1 MSGKRIL
8 FIFLISSFFFF
19 VICFFGLKKKFFF
32 LSLLFASPS
41 FSSRGTMA
49 TLTSTTPIFVGKF
62 NPLASPYEDTK
73 IVAMCDALDIE
84 LRFIRHVVVDL
95 PRSRVIVATRLYL
108 YIIDIGEYLL
118 CTSSSSKAKVKNNS
132 ALSSS
137 ASSLSSSSSS
147 VIEKKAG
154 RVKQFVIHECC
165 DAICAVALDGNSG
178 DVLVSWL
185 DCNMSSRLAG
195 TQRIDVLGNNT
206 YYSFESYE
214 YMIWFPGFN
223 TVAHRARHAH
233 HPFSY
238 DSLELA
244 QLMRKQEEKEEE
256 KEDNDE
262 NNHSEKKE
270 GNEEHEHPT
279 TTTTTTTTKQIRAGI
294 IGHIH
299 DDCVLSRKA
308 VLVYSTVCCDGTY
321 SSVTSIPPKQCGDLD
336 SKITHLAYFGA
347 NTLVATSSSQRHIRF
362 LEVAFLSKEKRS
374 VQSATSSSSES
385 SRAEKKGKSKE
396 NVTQYSSSSSSS
408 LVRRSRIVAGRDL
421 TSQEKEMEEK
431 IKYTGH
437 ISATHLIIDGRGDCA
452 VFACPIYSR
461 VVNCERIFV
470 ADQGC
475 IRVVTPLFLNDSCSK
490 GSRASW
496 LGQHPWTAD
505 TVMVSTIAW
514 TNFHDTVFD
523 MIGHGTALMSRNR
536 STLHL
541 VEWSTQ
547 RDIQETFDAN
557 FSRLLPLS
565 LVALISEYTCAY

>member
-1 MSGKRIL
+1 MSGKR
-8 FIFLISSFFFF
+8 ISSFFFF
-19 VICFFGLKKKFFF
+19 VIFFFLFVICFFGFKKKNFF
-32 LSLLFASPS
+32 LGLLFVSPS
-41 FSSRGTMA
+41 FSSSGTMA
-49 TLTSTTPIFVGKF
+49 TLTSTTPIFIGKF

-73 IVAMCDALDIE
+73 IVAVCDALDIE

-132 ALSSS
+132 ALLSS
-137 ASSLSSSSSS
+137 ASLLSSSSSS

-154 RVKQFVIHECC
+154 RVKQFIIHECC
-165 DAICAVALDGNSG
+165 DVIFVIALDGNSG

-185 DCNMSSRLAG
+185 DFDMTSRLTG

-206 YYSFESYE
+206 YYSSTTFE

-223 TVAHRARHAH
+223 TVAHRARHAN

-238 DSLELA
+238 DSMELA

-262 NNHSEKKE
+262 NNHPEKKE

-279 TTTTTTTTKQIRAGI
+279 TTTTRKQTRAGI
-294 IGHIH
+294 IGHIY
-299 DDCVLSRKA
+299 DDWVLTA
-308 VLVYSTVCCDGTY
+308 LVYSTVCCDGTQ
-321 SSVTSIPPKQCGDLD
+321 SSVASIPSKQCGDLD

-374 VQSATSSSSES
+374 VQSATSSSSAS

-396 NVTQYSSSSSSS
+396 NVKPYSSSSSSSSSS

-431 IKYTGH
+431 TKYTGH
-437 ISATHLIIDGRGDCA
+437 IRANHLIIDGRGDCA

-475 IRVVTPLFLNDSCSK
+475 IRVVTPLFLNDSCSNA
-490 GSRASW
+490 SRSSW

-505 TVMVSTIAW
+505 TVMVSTIVW

-523 MIGHGTALMSRNR
+523 MIGHGTALMTRNQ

-565 LVALISEYTCAY
+565 LVALISEYICAY

>member
-1 MSGKRIL
+1 M
-8 FIFLISSFFFF
+8 
-19 VICFFGLKKKFFF
+19 VKKKKNNFVG
-32 LSLLFASPS
+32 LLFVSPS

-49 TLTSTTPIFVGKF
+49 TLTSTTPIFIGKF

-73 IVAMCDALDIE
+73 IVAVCDALDIE

-137 ASSLSSSSSS
+137 SSSSSSSLSSSSSS

-185 DCNMSSRLAG
+185 DCDMSSRLAG

-233 HPFSY
+233 CPFSY

-244 QLMRKQEEKEEE
+244 QLMRKQEEKEE
-256 KEDNDE
+256 DNDK
-262 NNHSEKKE
+262 NNRQEKKKE
-270 GNEEHEHPT
+270 GNEEHEHP

-299 DDCVLSRKA
+299 DDCVLSWKA

-321 SSVTSIPPKQCGDLD
+321 SSVTSIPPKQCSDLD

-362 LEVAFLSKEKRS
+362 LEVAFLSKEKCS

-385 SRAEKKGKSKE
+385 SRAEKKSKSKE
-396 NVTQYSSSSSSS
+396 NVTPYSSSSSS

-421 TSQEKEMEEK
+421 TFQEKEMEEK
-431 IKYTGH
+431 TKCTGH
-437 ISATHLIIDGRGDCA
+437 ISANHLIIDGRGDCA
-452 VFACPIYSR
+452 VFACPVYSR

-505 TVMVSTIAW
+505 TVMVSTIVW

-523 MIGHGTALMSRNR
+523 MIGHGTALMTHNQ